1 MNLTLFCAFPPLSF
15 TSNARTANAYTPP
28 SAGMG
33 ARRWNVVVFDRRCQ
47 HDFKAEGMDEIESHS
62 NAWKGFEKIGEDEET
77 GVIYGDKMA

>member
-1 MNLTLFCAFPPLSF
+1 
-15 TSNARTANAYTPP
+15 
-28 SAGMG
+28 MG